1 MNNNPALGAKY
12 FQKVR
17 EQSRTASSSANFSSL
32 KTFIENERESI
43 VAEIDANEAEE
54 LKIAPIEA
62 RKKRARMV
70 KRNKRLLADEAQI
83 VLSDEQSGNE
93 EDFGLDLLG

>member
-1 MNNNPALGAKY
+1 
-12 FQKVR
+12 
-17 EQSRTASSSANFSSL
+17 
-32 KTFIENERESI
+32 
-43 VAEIDANEAEE
+43 
-54 LKIAPIEA
+54 
-62 RKKRARMV
+62 MV